1 MSNYYRAHTMFSP
14 KGKHKEKLVV
24 YV

>member
-1 MSNYYRAHTMFSP
+1 MSNYYRAHTIFSP
-14 KGKHKEKLVV
+14 KGKHKEKWVV